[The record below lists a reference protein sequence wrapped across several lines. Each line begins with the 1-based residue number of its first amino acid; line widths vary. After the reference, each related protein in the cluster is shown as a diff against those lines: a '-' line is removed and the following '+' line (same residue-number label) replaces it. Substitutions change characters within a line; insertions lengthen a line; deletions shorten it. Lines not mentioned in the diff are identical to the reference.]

1 QFFQLWVAI
10 IGRMESE
17 IADLQNPEVPQ
28 CLYWSAEQVAD
39 WVSSL
44 GLGQYRDCFLTNG
57 INGRRLVLVDASNL
71 PKIGVHEFQHV
82 QALSGAVR
90 DLLKIES
97 PRWDRRIY
105 LPPRD
110 NLGMYLEMKSKT
122 GKSLDELTYDKFNAK
137 FSDAKWRPP
146 VANMCLLL
154 PPSSDEN
161 RSTLTSVL
169 AFPVLHLRNVMLS
182 VSQDFQKPPPPP
194 SRTLLSSQE
203 DQRAGGDSPNSS
215 LTPSSSSSSLSS
227 DSGSSSVVSSN
238 SPIVGNQA
246 SVNVENDA
254 SSGSSSDVDD
264 DVDGAA
270 GASTTATTMIDPS
283 ADSVG
288 ISPGTDDS
296 AILSDEG
303 DTGLDADLDVD
314 FFGLGDD
321 VTACLSLLTSTA
333 EVPEAEAGFLA
344 DFLTRPP
351 LPTICGL
358 GAVIQRLRRHGP
370 PASPF
375 QEIPGA
381 AEDLQDPMPPVIEDV
396 CRIGSPDSEALLQLL
411 LSPHLAALWDCLL
424 RVAHPPADETSIDL
438 DDFLEI
444 DISTAVGD
452 APDAANDPATV
463 PLRRPQPPPQ
473 RPPPPAAFRRSVIGG
488 GGGAHA
494 ASAAE
499 RTAPELFSRDVT
511 LLKAADQP
519 LGFTAVRCICPTSP
533 KPAVAVAAASGDDGT
548 ASSSSLSASPRQ
560 AIAVA
565 RVLAGSQ
572 ADVAG
577 GLHVGDIIREANGQP
592 METPEALQRLLRQTV
607 GRITLRIESET
618 PPESPLSP
626 PPPPMP
632 EPRLLRACFDYQP
645 ERDPLLPSPE
655 LGLRFRHGDVLEV
668 VDQSDEAF
676 WQARPAG
683 RPREPARLIP
693 SQTLEERRKA
703 FFPAS
708 RIVPGPADRLK
719 QLYTKLHHQKPV
731 MYRAQSAADFDRAE
745 LALYEDVA
753 RLAASPVSLL
763 VLTGPGCAV
772 GRDLLRRWLCRQ
784 YPLKFAAPRLISSD
798 PERCGD
804 AGGDLEFMPR
814 QEMLAAIAAGDFVE
828 FRRLGNDVAGDG
840 GDLIGLSLESV
851 RGSVSTG
858 ASSGLTVVLDCHPS
872 AVRRL
877 RLAELR
883 PLVLFLA
890 TPDVAAQREL
900 LAEAQSLGLV
910 PESEEPGSE
919 QQLQDA

>member
-1 QFFQLWVAI
+1 DSKAAAASVPDFAVVA
-10 IGRMESE
+10 GGP
-17 IADLQNPEVPQ
+17 A
-28 CLYWSAEQVAD
+28 
-39 WVSSL
+39 
-44 GLGQYRDCFLTNG
+44 
-57 INGRRLVLVDASNL
+57 
-71 PKIGVHEFQHV
+71 
-82 QALSGAVR
+82 
-90 DLLKIES
+90 
-97 PRWDRRIY
+97 
-105 LPPRD
+105 
-110 NLGMYLEMKSKT
+110 
-122 GKSLDELTYDKFNAK
+122 
-137 FSDAKWRPP
+137 
-146 VANMCLLL
+146 
-154 PPSSDEN
+154 
-161 RSTLTSVL
+161 
-169 AFPVLHLRNVMLS
+169 
-182 VSQDFQKPPPPP
+182 
-194 SRTLLSSQE
+194 
-203 DQRAGGDSPNSS
+203 RAGGDSPNSS

-238 SPIVGNQA
+238 SPIVGNQP

-288 ISPGTDDS
+288 ISRAPTIRRFSPTKATPDWTRISTSTSS
-296 AILSDEG
+296 ASAM
-303 DTGLDADLDVD
+303 T
-314 FFGLGDD
+314 
-321 VTACLSLLTSTA
+321 LLTSTA
-333 EVPEAEAGFLA
+333 EVPEAEASFLA

-375 QEIPGA
+375 QENPGA

-444 DISTAVGD
+444 EISTAVGD
-452 APDAANDPATV
+452 APDAANDPATAAAAA
-463 PLRRPQPPPQ
+463 PPEAAAAACRFSAERHRR
-473 RPPPPAAFRRSVIGG
+473 

-494 ASAAE
+494 RHRRRS
-499 RTAPELFSRDVT
+499 TAPELFSRDVT

-519 LGFTAVRCICPTSP
+519 LGFTAVRRCICPTSP

-645 ERDPLLPSPE
+645 ERDPCCPAPSWACASGMATSWR
-655 LGLRFRHGDVLEV
+655 LSTR
-668 VDQSDEAF
+668 AT
-676 WQARPAG
+676 RPSG
-683 RPREPARLIP
+683 RPVRLVVREN
-693 SQTLEERRKA
+693 RR
-703 FFPAS
+703 AS
-708 RIVPGPADRLK
+708 YRRRRSRSEGRPFSRRAGSCPGPP
-719 QLYTKLHHQKPV
+719 TGKPV

-745 LALYEDVA
+745 LAL
-753 RLAASPVSLL
+753 
-763 VLTGPGCAV
+763 
-772 GRDLLRRWLCRQ
+772 
-784 YPLKFAAPRLISSD
+784 
-798 PERCGD
+798 
-804 AGGDLEFMPR
+804 
-814 QEMLAAIAAGDFVE
+814 
-828 FRRLGNDVAGDG
+828 
-840 GDLIGLSLESV
+840 
-851 RGSVSTG
+851 
-858 ASSGLTVVLDCHPS
+858 
-872 AVRRL
+872 
-877 RLAELR
+877 
-883 PLVLFLA
+883 
-890 TPDVAAQREL
+890 
-900 LAEAQSLGLV
+900 
-910 PESEEPGSE
+910 
-919 QQLQDA
+919 

>member
-1 QFFQLWVAI
+1 
-10 IGRMESE
+10 
-17 IADLQNPEVPQ
+17 
-28 CLYWSAEQVAD
+28 
-39 WVSSL
+39 
-44 GLGQYRDCFLTNG
+44 
-57 INGRRLVLVDASNL
+57 
-71 PKIGVHEFQHV
+71 
-82 QALSGAVR
+82 
-90 DLLKIES
+90 
-97 PRWDRRIY
+97 
-105 LPPRD
+105 
-110 NLGMYLEMKSKT
+110 
-122 GKSLDELTYDKFNAK
+122 
-137 FSDAKWRPP
+137 
-146 VANMCLLL
+146 
-154 PPSSDEN
+154 
-161 RSTLTSVL
+161 
-169 AFPVLHLRNVMLS
+169 S
-182 VSQDFQKPPPPP
+182 VSQDSQKPPPPP
-194 SRTLLSSQE
+194 SRTLLSLQE

-238 SPIVGNQA
+238 SPIVGNQP

-333 EVPEAEAGFLA
+333 EAPEAEAGFLA

-375 QEIPGA
+375 QENPGA
-381 AEDLQDPMPPVIEDV
+381 AEDLQDPMPPVIEGV

-444 DISTAVGD
+444 EISTAVGD

-645 ERDPLLPSPE
+645 ERDPCCPAPSWACASGMATSWR
-655 LGLRFRHGDVLEV
+655 LSTR
-668 VDQSDEAF
+668 AT
-676 WQARPAG
+676 RPSG
-683 RPREPARLIP
+683 RPVRLVVREN
-693 SQTLEERRKA
+693 RR
-703 FFPAS
+703 AS
-708 RIVPGPADRLK
+708 YRRRRSRSEGRRFSRRAGSCPGP
-719 QLYTKLHHQKPV
+719 P
-731 MYRAQSAADFDRAE
+731 
-745 LALYEDVA
+745 
-753 RLAASPVSLL
+753 
-763 VLTGPGCAV
+763 TG
-772 GRDLLRRWLCRQ
+772 
-784 YPLKFAAPRLISSD
+784 
-798 PERCGD
+798 
-804 AGGDLEFMPR
+804 
-814 QEMLAAIAAGDFVE
+814 
-828 FRRLGNDVAGDG
+828 
-840 GDLIGLSLESV
+840 
-851 RGSVSTG
+851 
-858 ASSGLTVVLDCHPS
+858 
-872 AVRRL
+872 
-877 RLAELR
+877 
-883 PLVLFLA
+883 
-890 TPDVAAQREL
+890 
-900 LAEAQSLGLV
+900 
-910 PESEEPGSE
+910 
-919 QQLQDA
+919 